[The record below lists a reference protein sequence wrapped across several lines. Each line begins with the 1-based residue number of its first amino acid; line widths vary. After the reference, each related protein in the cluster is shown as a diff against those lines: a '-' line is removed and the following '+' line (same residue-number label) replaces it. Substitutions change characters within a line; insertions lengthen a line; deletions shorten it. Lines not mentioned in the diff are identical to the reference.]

1 MDVTCPAC
9 AARYTADEQKLRGK
23 TAKMR
28 CKACDTVWLVSGPED
43 KMNEEKRAAVVKRGA
58 DRDHRDLFASR
69 PADLG
74 SVKQTLRPPPG
85 RELGHDVS
93 GVAARNE
100 TSVLFTVDS
109 LRGAARVKTPEPE
122 PAPLS
127 SAFVSQQDDDGV
139 IDLKAL
145 ASSPPRAHVR
155 SVPPLFSEP
164 PPGVFTADVDGF
176 ASRSSDGISMPGG
189 FKLGKRAIAGFA
201 AAAVALVLC
210 SVGLAAAFKG
220 EEPVAHTAANAIM
233 APATPP
239 APTVAAAP
247 AAPVIAAVSVSSASS
262 SDDDAKTSSSSGKGK
277 GKRGK
282 GSAKASFSGGK
293 SQSNAASK
301 KSSSSDA
308 FVSKPGPKAADKC
321 GCKGDFNCILRCTA
335 KGS

>member
-23 TAKMR
+23 TARMR
-28 CKACDTVWLVSGPED
+28 CKACDTVWLVSGPEE

-58 DRDHRDLFASR
+58 ARDHQDLFASR
-69 PADLG
+69 PAELG

-85 RELGHDVS
+85 FDVS
-93 GVAARNE
+93 AVAARNE

-127 SAFVSQQDDDGV
+127 SAFVGGDDEGV

-145 ASSPPRAHVR
+145 ASSPPRAAER
-155 SVPPLFSEP
+155 SVAPLFSEP
-164 PPGVFTADVDGF
+164 PPGAFAVDADGTGPS
-176 ASRSSDGISMPGG
+176 AGLAMPGG
-189 FKLGKRAIAGFA
+189 FKLGKRAFAGIA

-220 EEPVAHTAANAIM
+220 EEPVARSAANAMM
-233 APATPP
+233 APVTPAAP
-239 APTVAAAP
+239 AVTSAP
-247 AAPVIAAVSVSSASS
+247 AAPVITPVTASPPSST
-262 SDDDAKTSSSSGKGK
+262 SDDDAKVSTTGKGK
-277 GKRGK
+277 KKGK
-282 GSAKASFSGGK
+282 GVKASFAGTKVQSSGVA
-293 SQSNAASK
+293 SSK
-301 KSSSSDA
+301 KASSSEPL
-308 FVSKPGPKAADKC
+308 VSKAPKAADKC

>member
-23 TAKMR
+23 TARMR

-43 KMNEEKRAAVVKRGA
+43 KMIEEKRAAVVKRGA

-74 SVKQTLRPPPG
+74 SVKQTLRPPPPAD
-85 RELGHDVS
+85 LS
-93 GVAARNE
+93 AVAARNE

-109 LRGAARVKTPEPE
+109 LKGAARVKTPEPE

-127 SAFVSQQDDDGV
+127 SAFVAQDDEGV

-145 ASSPPRAHVR
+145 ASTPPRAHVR

-164 PPGVFTADVDGF
+164 PPAAFSADVDG
-176 ASRSSDGISMPGG
+176 SGMSQGLSMPGG
-189 FKLGKRAIAGFA
+189 FKLGKRAFAGIA

-220 EEPVAHTAANAIM
+220 EEPVARSAANSIM
-233 APATPP
+233 AP
-239 APTVAAAP
+239 VAAVSPGAP
-247 AAPVIAAVSVSSASS
+247 VVAAPPPSAPVIAPVTASNASTS
-262 SDDDAKTSSSSGKGK
+262 SDDDAKAAVSGKGK
-277 GKRGK
+277 GKKGK
-282 GSAKASFSGGK
+282 GAKASFAGK
-293 SQSNAASK
+293 SQSVQSSGVSSK
-301 KSSSSDA
+301 KASSSDA
-308 FVSKPGPKAADKC
+308 LVSKPAAKAADKC
-321 GCKGDFNCILRCTA
+321 GCKGDFNCVLRCTA